1 MKIVHLDAFRKYG
14 GGQKRYVNIASYIA
28 SRGHKMALVSP
39 PGVKVRESFPGRL
52 YTAPF
57 LGDGDILTLAKI
69 LRVVLKEKADIV
81 HTHSHHDHW
90 MGSLVKA
97 LLGKRIKLIHTRHVD
112 FEVKNTP
119 ISRFMYVRSPDYTLT
134 SCRSIK
140 ETMIRSLGRSKGF
153 REEKFEPILTFNY
166 PEKWGTPGRIRK
178 EFGIFPGEKCVST
191 ITRIVDNKGHRH
203 LLKAIPEIIDSLGPV
218 RFFIVGEGP
227 YLPVLKEMARELDI
241 EQYVIFT
248 GFRKDIWD
256 FYADMD
262 LSVFPTENEGIAPGV
277 MESLFYS
284 VPVIASDVGGIPEVI
299 THGWNGLLFPPG
311 DSHQLAQF
319 VIRLF
324 THREEYD
331 KLKRNCAVW
340 TEERKNEDPPG
351 KKMLEAYRK
360 VTGKA

>member
-14 GGQKRYVNIASYIA
+14 GGQKRYVNIASFIA
-28 SRGHKMALVSP
+28 SRGHEMVLVSP
-39 PGVKVRESFPGRL
+39 PGVKVRDSFPGRL

-57 LGDGDILTLAKI
+57 FGDADLLTLIKI
-69 LRVVLKEKADIV
+69 LWVVIKEKADII

-97 LLGKRIKLIHTRHVD
+97 LMGKRIKLIHTRHVD

-119 ISRFMYVRSPDYTLT
+119 VSRFMYVRSPDYTLT
-134 SCRSIK
+134 SCKSIK
-140 ETMIRSLGRSKGF
+140 ETMIRSLGMSKGF
-153 REEKFEPILTFNY
+153 REDKFEPILTFNY
-166 PEKWGTPGRIRK
+166 PEQWGTPGKIRE
-178 EFGIFPGEKCVST
+178 EFGLTARDKCVST

-203 LLKAIPEIIDSLGPV
+203 LLRAVPGIIEALGPV
-218 RFFIVGEGP
+218 KFFIVGEGP
-227 YLPVLKEMARELDI
+227 YLPVLKEMVREMEI
-241 EQYVIFT
+241 EKYVIFT
-248 GFRKDIWD
+248 GFRKEIWD

-284 VPVIASDVGGIPEVI
+284 VPVVASDIGGIPEVI
-299 THGWNGLLFPPG
+299 THGFNGLLFPAG
-311 DSHQLAQF
+311 DYHQLARL
-319 VIRLF
+319 VIHLF

-331 KLKRNCAVW
+331 KLKRNCEVW
-340 TEERKNEDPPG
+340 TEERKKDDPPG

-360 VTGKA
+360 VVGGE